1 MPQTSASADSSCKAK
16 SIPVISCQ
24 VTRLYEMFWP
34 VIDVINMGK
43 ETQPMSADEKKSF
56 KATLPQDQKRVFSL
70 LEKIL
75 EEDSTLIER
84 VMRAPWEHT
93 AALTC
98 DLKKLLGNGQSNG
111 QSEDMG
117 KVSQE
122 MPGWEAMA
130 WDPRLGIN
138 PSVVCFISN
147 AQSSLRQF
155 NMTGLIQICNDFRNG
170 VLTATPLQFPRHLW
184 LSNGNF
190 YDPQRPLDGLLQGE
204 ILICVSNYGIWLT
217 DRTETLATLGR
228 VLHNVFPTS
237 VKTMSLAKVYNLTKV
252 TPAFIAY
259 VAVVVHHALT
269 TEAIF
274 SEICGGF
281 NYGVYYNQI
290 RTFLEAPRFASR
302 AKVLLDWWNKRLFGL
317 YNMGMHTLNKGG
329 VSTLD
334 ELDAEAE
341 ADPGLLGTRE
351 WDPAASWMR
360 MRSQRNSRNHII
372 CNHSIYVFMSPIPLF
387 NTNT

>member
-1 MPQTSASADSSCKAK
+1 MPRTSASADSSGKAK
-16 SIPVISCQ
+16 SIPVISRQ

-43 ETQPMSADEKKSF
+43 ETRPMSADEKKSF

-84 VMRAPWEHT
+84 VMRAPREHT
-93 AALTC
+93 AALTR
-98 DLKKLLGNGQSNG
+98 DLKKLLGDGQSNG
-111 QSEDMG
+111 RSEDMG
-117 KVSQE
+117 KVSRE

-130 WDPRLGIN
+130 WDPPLGDK
-138 PSVVCFISN
+138 SKRGMFH
-147 AQSSLRQF
+147 
-155 NMTGLIQICNDFRNG
+155 IQCAELLAPVQYDWVDPKVRNDFRNG

-184 LSNGNF
+184 LSNGDF
-190 YDPQRPLDGLLQGE
+190 YDPQRPSDGLLQGE
-204 ILICVSNYGIWLT
+204 ILICAAYCIMFS
-217 DRTETLATLGR
+217 
-228 VLHNVFPTS
+228 PTS
-237 VKTMSLAKVYNLTKV
+237 VKTMSASTTQISGARGCSFKRSRGGIIGLAKVYNLTKV

-302 AKVLLDWWNKRLFGL
+302 AKVLLDWWNKRLFGS
-317 YNMGMHTLNKGG
+317 YNMGMHTLNEGG

-341 ADPGLLGTRE
+341 ADPGLSGDKRVG
-351 WDPAASWMR
+351 S
-360 MRSQRNSRNHII
+360 SRQLDEDEE
-372 CNHSIYVFMSPIPLF
+372 PEE
-387 NTNT
+387 

>member
-1 MPQTSASADSSCKAK
+1 MPRTSASADSSGKAK
-16 SIPVISCQ
+16 SIPVISRQ

-43 ETQPMSADEKKSF
+43 ETRPMSADEKKSF
-56 KATLPQDQKRVFSL
+56 KATLPQDQKRGDACS
-70 LEKIL
+70 
-75 EEDSTLIER
+75 S
-84 VMRAPWEHT
+84 EHT
-93 AALTC
+93 AALTR
-98 DLKKLLGNGQSNG
+98 DLKKLLGDGQSNG
-111 QSEDMG
+111 RSEDMG
-117 KVSQE
+117 KVSRE

-130 WDPRLGIN
+130 WDPPLGIN

-155 NMTGLIQICNDFRNG
+155 NMTGSIQKFAMISETGCSQQPRYNFLDIYG
-170 VLTATPLQFPRHLW
+170 CLTAISTPSKTIGWITPGRN
-184 LSNGNF
+184 S
-190 YDPQRPLDGLLQGE
+190 DM
-204 ILICVSNYGIWLT
+204 C
-217 DRTETLATLGR
+217 R
-228 VLHNVFPTS
+228 VLHNVFPHLCQNDECVHYSNQRGTW
-237 VKTMSLAKVYNLTKV
+237 MLLQALEGGIIGLAKVYNLTKV

-302 AKVLLDWWNKRLFGL
+302 AKVLLDWWNKRLFGS
-317 YNMGMHTLNKGG
+317 YNMGMHTLNEGG

-341 ADPGLLGTRE
+341 ADPGLSGDERVG
-351 WDPAASWMR
+351 S
-360 MRSQRNSRNHII
+360 SRQLDEDEE
-372 CNHSIYVFMSPIPLF
+372 PEE
-387 NTNT
+387 

>member
-130 WDPRLGIN
+130 WDPPLGDK
-138 PSVVCFISN
+138 PKRGMFH
-147 AQSSLRQF
+147 
-155 NMTGLIQICNDFRNG
+155 IQCAELLAPVQYDWVDPKVCNDFRNG

-204 ILICVSNYGIWLT
+204 ILICAAYCIMFS
-217 DRTETLATLGR
+217 
-228 VLHNVFPTS
+228 PTS
-237 VKTMSLAKVYNLTKV
+237 VKTMSASTTQISGARLAKVYNLTKV

-341 ADPGLLGTRE
+341 ADPGLLGDKRVG
-351 WDPAASWMR
+351 S
-360 MRSQRNSRNHII
+360 SRQLDEDEE
-372 CNHSIYVFMSPIPLF
+372 PEE
-387 NTNT
+387 

>member
-1 MPQTSASADSSCKAK
+1 MPRTSASADSSGKAK

-43 ETQPMSADEKKSF
+43 ETRPMSADEKKSF

-84 VMRAPWEHT
+84 VMRAPREHT
-93 AALTC
+93 AALTR
-98 DLKKLLGNGQSNG
+98 DLKKLLGDGQSNG
-111 QSEDMG
+111 RSEDMG
-117 KVSQE
+117 KVSRE

-130 WDPRLGIN
+130 WDPPLGDK
-138 PSVVCFISN
+138 SKRGMFH
-147 AQSSLRQF
+147 
-155 NMTGLIQICNDFRNG
+155 IQCAELLAPVQYDWVDPKVRDDFRNG

-184 LSNGNF
+184 LSNGDF
-190 YDPQRPLDGLLQGE
+190 YNPQRPSDGLLQGE
-204 ILICVSNYGIWLT
+204 ILIC
-217 DRTETLATLGR
+217 
-228 VLHNVFPTS
+228 
-237 VKTMSLAKVYNLTKV
+237 
-252 TPAFIAY
+252 
-259 VAVVVHHALT
+259 VHHALT

-302 AKVLLDWWNKRLFGL
+302 AKVLLDWWNKRLFGS
-317 YNMGMHTLNKGG
+317 YNMGMHTLNEGG

-341 ADPGLLGTRE
+341 ADPGLSGDERVG
-351 WDPAASWMR
+351 S
-360 MRSQRNSRNHII
+360 SRQLDEDEE
-372 CNHSIYVFMSPIPLF
+372 PEE
-387 NTNT
+387 

>member
-1 MPQTSASADSSCKAK
+1 MPRTSASADSSGKAK
-16 SIPVISCQ
+16 SIPVISRQ

-43 ETQPMSADEKKSF
+43 ETRPMSADEKKSF

-84 VMRAPWEHT
+84 VMRAPREHT
-93 AALTC
+93 AALTR
-98 DLKKLLGNGQSNG
+98 DLKKLLGDGQSNG
-111 QSEDMG
+111 RSEDMG
-117 KVSQE
+117 KVSRE

-130 WDPRLGIN
+130 WDPPLGIN

-155 NMTGLIQICNDFRNG
+155 NMTGSIQIRDDFRNG

-184 LSNGNF
+184 LSNGDF
-190 YDPQRPLDGLLQGE
+190 YNPQRPSDGLLQGE
-204 ILICVSNYGIWLT
+204 ILIC
-217 DRTETLATLGR
+217 R
-228 VLHNVFPTS
+228 VLHNVFPHLCQNDECVHYSNQRGTW
-237 VKTMSLAKVYNLTKV
+237 MLLQALEGGIIGLAKVYNLTKV

-302 AKVLLDWWNKRLFGL
+302 AKVLLDWWNKRLFGS
-317 YNMGMHTLNKGG
+317 YNMGMHTLNEGG

-341 ADPGLLGTRE
+341 ADPGLSGDERVG
-351 WDPAASWMR
+351 S
-360 MRSQRNSRNHII
+360 SRQLDEDEE
-372 CNHSIYVFMSPIPLF
+372 PEE
-387 NTNT
+387 

>member
-1 MPQTSASADSSCKAK
+1 MPRTSASADSSGKAK

-43 ETQPMSADEKKSF
+43 ETRPMSADEKKSF

-98 DLKKLLGNGQSNG
+98 DLKKLLGDGQSNG
-111 QSEDMG
+111 RSEDMG
-117 KVSQE
+117 KVSRE

-130 WDPRLGIN
+130 WTPRSGIN

-155 NMTGLIQICNDFRNG
+155 NMTGSIQIRNDFQNG

-184 LSNGNF
+184 LSNGDF
-190 YDPQRPLDGLLQGE
+190 YNPQRPSDGLLQGE
-204 ILICVSNYGIWLT
+204 ILICRGTWMLLQALEGGII
-217 DRTETLATLGR
+217 G
-228 VLHNVFPTS
+228 
-237 VKTMSLAKVYNLTKV
+237 LAKVYNLTKV

-302 AKVLLDWWNKRLFGL
+302 AKVLLDWWNKRLFGS
-317 YNMGMHTLNKGG
+317 YNMGMHTLNEGG

-341 ADPGLLGTRE
+341 ADPGLSGTRE

-372 CNHSIYVFMSPIPLF
+372 RNHSIYSYRD
-387 NTNT
+387 